1 MWSGVEITTTIWNEI
16 TMNLNEKLQRL
27 PERHRTLLVAL
38 FLLLVL
44 GVIYGMFFLR
54 PQWNAYS
61 ELVTECASVDKKLSE
76 SPWPKDS
83 ARLKSL
89 LQTYEQNLRGM
100 KKSAKAGA
108 GAAEAPDVFTVDPR
122 DLGLQ
127 DKAEMVMK
135 HATGMFNQNITN
147 AYGDVGNFVTK
158 ASQTEYKDL
167 YDRTDSMLQGMR
179 VVLEPSIFG
188 MDESTAEPEKYQMI
202 LKLWT
207 VQEVVRLARENKLRV
222 ATEPSLI
229 RAGLGRPSKIS
240 ALPMISYNLD
250 PQDKVPYL
258 LEFPVRL
265 EVEGSLENFIKF
277 IQSLQTE
284 DCFLPMKQMEL
295 LAEQPPPAQQIRVEY
310 DGTVSRVFRTPRGEV
325 KRPSGTNGVL
335 EMRNISAVV
344 VCSSFFR
351 PAPGTPVR
359 SSRRQVVE
367 PKPMGI

>member
-1 MWSGVEITTTIWNEI
+1 
-16 TMNLNEKLQRL
+16 MNLNEKLQRL
-27 PERHRTLLVAL
+27 PERHRTLLALL

-54 PQWNAYS
+54 PQWNVYS
-61 ELVTECASVDKKLSE
+61 ELLSEYASVDKKLSE

-100 KKSAKAGA
+100 KKSSKAEE
-108 GAAEAPDVFTVDPR
+108 AAASDIFTADPR

-127 DKAEMVMK
+127 DKAELVMK
-135 HATGMFNQNITN
+135 HATGMFNQKIDN
-147 AYGDVGNFVTK
+147 AYGDVSNFVTK

-167 YDRTDSMLQGMR
+167 YDRTDSMLQGMK

-207 VQEVVRLARENKLRV
+207 VQEVVRRARENKLRV
-222 ATEPSLI
+222 ATDPSLI
-229 RAGLGRPSKIS
+229 RAGLGRPSKVS
-240 ALPMISYNLD
+240 VLPMIPYCLD
-250 PQDKVPYL
+250 PQDKEPYL

-265 EVEGSLENFIKF
+265 EVEGSLDNFIKF
-277 IQSLQTE
+277 VQSLQSE
-284 DCFLPMKQMEL
+284 NCFLPMKQMEL
-295 LAEQPPPAQQIRVEY
+295 LAEQPPQAQQIQVEP
-310 DGTVSRVFRTPRGEV
+310 DGTVNRVFKTPRGEV
-325 KRPSGTNGVL
+325 KRPTGTNGVL
-335 EMRNISAVV
+335 KMDNISAVV

-359 SSRRQVVE
+359 STRRQVIE